1 MKKFRTIP
9 AFSFF
14 SSLLVLIGISAC
26 STTNQDAKPNIVII
40 LADDLGYGD
49 LACFNPHS
57 LVPTPNLDQL
67 ASEGLRMTRAYCPVS
82 VCSPSRYALMT
93 GQYPWRSW
101 KKSSVMRNYEPSMMA
116 AELLTLPEMLHQQGY
131 TTAGFGK
138 WHLGATF
145 PTLDGENPVGYGKF
159 YAEKNGA
166 NLDLNKPV
174 SDGPLDHGFDH
185 WYGFSCASEC
195 WILTDSMV
203 SGAIGHELYSID
215 AAPNSDQVEV
225 VPLED
230 YLPAITNKSIHFLE
244 KQADQSADR
253 PFFLYFAPYV
263 PHIPLSVS
271 PEFRGLTKAG
281 LYGDYVHEL
290 DHYIG
295 QLLAALDQLGMKENT
310 IVLFASDNGSQFELT
325 SSELDMSQ
333 ASNSPGDAM
342 PDTALTY
349 RHEPNRP
356 LRGNKWSIYEGG
368 VRTPFIARWPG
379 HFPSGKQGDQ
389 MLALTDVIATLAA
402 VVDYP
407 LSATDAIDSY
417 NLLPVLEGKAIKGDR
432 EEVIVQASGK
442 LFGIVRGDWK
452 YIGVGNYKPAAP
464 EDPPGALYDL
474 SVDETEA
481 NNLYLEHPE
490 IAGDL
495 HDRLLRLVG
504 PEVFD

>member
-1 MKKFRTIP
+1 MKKYWKIP
-9 AFSFF
+9 VLPLFF
-14 SSLLVLIGISAC
+14 TLVILAVLTSCTA
-26 STTNQDAKPNIVII
+26 TDRAQAPNILII

-49 LACFNPHS
+49 LGCYNPNS
-57 LVPTPNLDQL
+57 LVPTPNLDQF
-67 ASEGLRMTRAYCPVS
+67 ASEGIRMTRAYCPVS

-93 GQYPWRSW
+93 GRYPWRSW
-101 KKSSVMRNYEPSMMA
+101 KKSGVMRNYEPSMMA
-116 AELLTLPEMLHQQGY
+116 SELLTLPEMLRQQGY
-131 TTAGFGK
+131 STAGFGK

-145 PTLDGENPVGYGKF
+145 PTLDGEKPVGYGEF

-166 NLDLNKPV
+166 NLDLEKPV

-203 SGAIGHELYSID
+203 SGAIGHELYSIE

-225 VPLED
+225 IPLED
-230 YLPAITNKSIHFLE
+230 YLPIITNKSIQFLE
-244 KQADQSADR
+244 EQTGSSDSR

-295 QLLAALDQLGMKENT
+295 QLLATLDRLGMKDNT
-310 IVLFASDNGSQFELT
+310 IVLFASDNGSQFKLT

-333 ASNSPGDAM
+333 ASNSPGDAL

-349 RHEPNRP
+349 RHEPNWP

-379 HFPSGKQGDQ
+379 HFPDGKRGDQ
-389 MLALTDVIATLAA
+389 MLALTDVLATLAA
-402 VVDYP
+402 VVKYP
-407 LSATDAIDSY
+407 LSDADAIDSH
-417 NLLPVLEGKAIKGDR
+417 NLLPVLEGKAISGER
-432 EEVIVQASGK
+432 EEVVVQASGK
-442 LFGIVRGDWK
+442 LFGIVQGSWK
-452 YIGVGNYKPAAP
+452 YVGVGNYKPDRP

-474 SVDETEA
+474 SVDEGEKH
-481 NNLYLEHPE
+481 NLYNEHPE
-490 IAGDL
+490 IARQL
-495 HDRLLRLVG
+495 RERLLQLVE